1 MRLKKEFGGSG
12 TAAALARHAAT
23 RHQARRRG
31 QDITHVAA
39 IRRTEDERL
48 GARCVT
54 QRRPYGDDPWAQ
66 PAAEQSGL
74 ESPRRT
80 RGRSPG
86 QPIKDSRHL
95 WPAQPSCLNPTVS
108 VNSPCESPFIASLLL
123 PRSRFLAR
131 QEPLWRVTLRVGR
144 VLVSSRPL
152 YPNNLAEVA
161 RRCQAPPKSL

>member
-39 IRRTEDERL
+39 IRRTEDETL

-54 QRRPYGDDPWAQ
+54 QRRPDGDDPWAQ

-95 WPAQPSCLNPTVS
+95 WAAPSTSAVS
-108 VNSPCESPFIASLLL
+108 VPESSSGSVYATPSVAAPDVSILAASVG
-123 PRSRFLAR
+123 PAIST
-131 QEPLWRVTLRVGR
+131 EPLLSAMVIWGDRLVMVCPVYAAVTV
-144 VLVSSRPL
+144 
-152 YPNNLAEVA
+152 
-161 RRCQAPPKSL
+161 